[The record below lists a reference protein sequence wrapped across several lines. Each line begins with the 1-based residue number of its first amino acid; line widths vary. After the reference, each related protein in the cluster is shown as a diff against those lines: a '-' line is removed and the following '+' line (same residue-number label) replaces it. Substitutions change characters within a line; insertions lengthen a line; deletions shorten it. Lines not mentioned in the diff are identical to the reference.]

1 MNNLGWA
8 MKPFSKLIGLAADT
22 SVTID
27 LNDTNGDTIKCN
39 YVTVQASNGTSVGP
53 YNVRPVVTYFD
64 DSLEA
69 SSTGSIE
76 TEAGAGCAIGLAE
89 STVPTILRT
98 SANEFFEQI
107 VIDNDS
113 TGQCNF
119 VITYGVVY
127 AASPM
132 ETLKVKTR
140 GK

>member
-8 MKPFSKLIGLAADT
+8 IKPFSKLIGLAADT
-22 SVTID
+22 SVTIN
-27 LNDTNGDTIKCN
+27 LTDTNGDSVKCN
-39 YVTVQASNGTSVGP
+39 YVTVQVSNGTSVGP
-53 YNVRPVVTYFD
+53 YNVRPVVSYFD

-69 SSTGSIE
+69 SSAGSIA
-76 TEAGAGCAIGLAE
+76 TEPGAGCAIGLAE
-89 STVPTILRT
+89 STVPTVLRT
-98 SANEFFEQI
+98 SSKEFFDQI
-107 VIDNDS
+107 VIDNDA

-132 ETLKVKTR
+132 ETLKVRTR